1 MNNVQFAAQQAEAA
15 GHTYAIFLRHVEADL
30 TLPEGVTVELV
41 DSRACGCRSDE
52 CFFCV
57 AIDDAVWSLAYE
69 EELAEWSQKYGGE
82 DADWHVC
89 TPECPEWEA

>member
-30 TLPEGVTVELV
+30 TLPQGVTVELV

-57 AIDDAVWSLAYE
+57 AIDDAVWGLAYE
-69 EELAEWSQKYGGE
+69 EEEEELRRKYGGG
-82 DADWHVC
+82 WHVC